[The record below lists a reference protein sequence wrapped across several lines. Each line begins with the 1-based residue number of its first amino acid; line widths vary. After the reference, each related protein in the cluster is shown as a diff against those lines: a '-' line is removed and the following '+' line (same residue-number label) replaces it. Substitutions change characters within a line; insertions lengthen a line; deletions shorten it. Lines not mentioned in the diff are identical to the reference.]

1 VVVVL
6 AGIGLYVAL
15 PALLEVIGSWPQFVN
30 LAPWWLTVTFLS
42 QVGSF
47 LCSAALMR
55 LVIPG
60 STWFATFAAELA
72 GNAVTNVVPSAG
84 AAGAGLQYRMLVTS
98 GLEGDRVV
106 GGLTATGVL
115 GVAGVLILPVFALPV
130 VFGGVAVSPGLVH
143 AAELGV
149 VGFALVLTFGVVA
162 LFTDGLLV
170 GLGRAWQWLLS
181 RVIRRRRVTRD
192 LSHRLLEQRDLV
204 RSVLGENWWRA
215 TLLVAGHIG
224 LDYMS
229 LLAALR
235 ATGARPNP
243 AMVLLAYAATGVV
256 ALVPI
261 TPGGLGIVEASLS
274 GLLVLSSVSSS
285 AAVVATFA
293 YRLAAYWLP
302 IVGGGALY
310 VLFRRRY
317 GVLESAERSA

>member
-1 VVVVL
+1 MVVVL
-6 AGIGLYVAL
+6 AGVGLYVAL
-15 PALLEVIGSWPQFVN
+15 PALLQVIGSWPRLIN

-60 STWFATFAAELA
+60 SKWFPTLAAVLA

-84 AAGAGLQYRMLVTS
+84 TAGAGLQYRMLVVS
-98 GLEGDRVV
+98 GMTGDRVV
-106 GGLTATGVL
+106 GGLAATGVL
-115 GVAGVLILPVFALPV
+115 GVAGVLVLPIFALPV
-130 VFGGVAVSPGLVH
+130 LFGGAVVSPGLVH

-149 VGFALVLTFGVVA
+149 VGFVLILTFGVIT
-162 LFTDGLLV
+162 LFTDGLLI
-170 GLGRAWQWLLS
+170 GLGKTWQW
-181 RVIRRRRVTRD
+181 VVGKVVRRRRTPND
-192 LSHRLLEQRDLV
+192 WSHRLLEQRDLV
-204 RSVLGENWWRA
+204 RSVLGESWWRA
-215 TLLVAGHIG
+215 ILLIAGHIG

-243 AMVLLAYAATGVV
+243 AMVLLAYAATGVI

-274 GLLVLSSVSSS
+274 GLLVLAGVTSSG
-285 AAVVATFA
+285 AVVATFA

-302 IVGGGALY
+302 IVGGGVSY
-310 VLFRRRY
+310 VLFRHHY
-317 GVLESAERSA
+317 GVLDSEERPA